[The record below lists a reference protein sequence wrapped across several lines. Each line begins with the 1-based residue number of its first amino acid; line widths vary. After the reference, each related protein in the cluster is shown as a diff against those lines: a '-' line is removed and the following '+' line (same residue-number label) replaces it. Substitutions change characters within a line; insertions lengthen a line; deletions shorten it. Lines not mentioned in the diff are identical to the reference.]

1 MITDATPNEKN
12 EKGKKR
18 RKKGIVAVRKAL
30 TRFALHCSQSA
41 YEAVTSGRHEEAV
54 QRCTQALKADPSN
67 TFGRKFRAQ
76 LLFDREDMVKALKDL
91 WLIPKATRTPDV
103 WSMGG
108 Q

>member
-1 MITDATPNEKN
+1 M
-12 EKGKKR
+12 
-18 RKKGIVAVRKAL
+18 
-30 TRFALHCSQSA
+30 
-41 YEAVTSGRHEEAV
+41 

-76 LLFDREDMVKALKDL
+76 LLFDREDMVEALKDL